1 MLGRA
6 MRGGYPRG
14 QSRVVASH
22 RLATVRTALP
32 GPVRPDGDP
41 APVAVVTGANSGIG
55 RATAVHLAALG
66 FTVVA
71 TVRSADKAGKLLS
84 LAASRGVEVALEE
97 LDVADDRSVAEGFA
111 RIIGTF
117 GGVDVLVNNAG
128 IGGNGAVEESSP
140 AQFHESFNV
149 NAVGP
154 VRCVAAAL
162 PGMRERGCG
171 AIVNVSSVVGRIGA
185 VAQAPYVASKWAIEG
200 ISEQLAHEVAPFG
213 VRVAIVE
220 PGITRSSI
228 FAKNIEAPNA
238 TGAYDVHYRRMFAF
252 YAAGIEGATP
262 AEDVAAVIAEAIT
275 TAEPR
280 LRWVCSWG
288 GPGIVD
294 GRTSMTDEEWV
305 ALGIHDD
312 DAGYAEEFAAHFD
325 VDISAHLPPTD
336 H

>member
-1 MLGRA
+1 M
-6 MRGGYPRG
+6 
-14 QSRVVASH
+14 
-22 RLATVRTALP
+22 TIALP
-32 GPVRPDGDP
+32 GPVRPGGYP

-55 RATAVHLAALG
+55 RATAVHLAELG

-71 TVRSADKAGKLLS
+71 TVRSADKAGKLLA
-84 LAASRGVEVALEE
+84 LAAARGTSVAIEE
-97 LDVADDRSVAEGFA
+97 LDVADDRSVSAGFG

-149 NAVGP
+149 NAVGA
-154 VRCVAAAL
+154 VRCAAAVL
-162 PGMRERGCG
+162 PGMRGRGRG

-185 VAQAPYVASKWAIEG
+185 VAQAPYVASKWAVEG

-213 VRVAIVE
+213 VRVAVVE

-228 FAKNIEAPNA
+228 FAKNVDAPNA
-238 TGAYDVHYRRMFAF
+238 TGAYAVHYRRMFAF
-252 YAAGIEGATP
+252 YAAGLEGATP
-262 AEDVAAVIAEAIT
+262 AEDVAGVIARAIT
-275 TAEPR
+275 TDEPR

-294 GRTSMTDEEWV
+294 GRTAMTDEEWV
-305 ALGIHDD
+305 ALGLHDD
-312 DAGYAEEFAAHFD
+312 DAGYADEFAARFG
-325 VDISAHLPPTD
+325 VDLSAHLPPSD